1 MKFEKVES
9 FQSDNGQ
16 LTNRYY
22 LKALEN
28 GRGVTIG
35 NALRRVL
42 LTELEG
48 TAISEVRV
56 CGTNHEYGPVTGVR
70 EDVLEILLNLKQ
82 IKIQGQL
89 EEPCIAVVD
98 VQGPNLVTGRSIKTP
113 ENIRVINLNHYIAAV
128 SDKTNLQLELK
139 IESGKGYIL
148 SGDKNHRSTPE
159 FFGVDAIFTPVVHV
173 SFTVKD
179 LYRFDEMNVE
189 DLDLLISTDG
199 SITPDQALADAAK
212 KLETLFGSLVVCE
225 PKVLLSSEIETSRQ
239 TLIEELQ
246 LSVRAYNCLKRVNI
260 CTINDLKKYSIKEL
274 KEIKNFGEKCANEVL
289 CKLRDRFDII
299 LD

>member
-48 TAISEVRV
+48 TAISEVKV

-128 SDKTNLQLELK
+128 SDKTNLQ
-139 IESGKGYIL
+139 
-148 SGDKNHRSTPE
+148 
-159 FFGVDAIFTPVVHV
+159 
-173 SFTVKD
+173 
-179 LYRFDEMNVE
+179 
-189 DLDLLISTDG
+189 
-199 SITPDQALADAAK
+199 
-212 KLETLFGSLVVCE
+212 
-225 PKVLLSSEIETSRQ
+225 
-239 TLIEELQ
+239 
-246 LSVRAYNCLKRVNI
+246 
-260 CTINDLKKYSIKEL
+260 
-274 KEIKNFGEKCANEVL
+274 
-289 CKLRDRFDII
+289 
-299 LD
+299 

>member
-16 LTNRYY
+16 LTNRYF

-28 GRGVTIG
+28 GQGVTIG

-56 CGTNHEYGPVTGVR
+56 FGTNHEYGPISGVR

-82 IKIQGQL
+82 VKIQGLL
-89 EEPCIAVVD
+89 EKPYFATIEVN
-98 VQGPNLVTGRSIKTP
+98 GPNLATARSIRLPTGL
-113 ENIRVINLNHYIAAV
+113 RVINLNQYIAAV
-128 SDKTNLQLELK
+128 SDRSNLKLELR
-139 IESGKGYIL
+139 IESGKGYSL
-148 SGDKNHRSTPE
+148 SSDDNHALSPG
-159 FFGVDAIFTPVVHV
+159 FLKVDSIFTPVVNV
-173 SFTVKD
+173 SFTLRD
-179 LYRFDEMNVE
+179 FYRFDERSVE

-199 SITPDQALADAAK
+199 SITPDQALTNSAQ
-212 KLETLFGSLVVCE
+212 KLSALFSSLVVCE
-225 PKVLLSSEIETSRQ
+225 PKISLPSEIETSRQ

-260 CTINDLKKYSIKEL
+260 RTINDLKKYSIKEL
-274 KEIKNFGEKCANEVL
+274 KGIKNFGEKCANEVIG
-289 CKLRDRFDII
+289 KLRDRFDII
-299 LD
+299 LE